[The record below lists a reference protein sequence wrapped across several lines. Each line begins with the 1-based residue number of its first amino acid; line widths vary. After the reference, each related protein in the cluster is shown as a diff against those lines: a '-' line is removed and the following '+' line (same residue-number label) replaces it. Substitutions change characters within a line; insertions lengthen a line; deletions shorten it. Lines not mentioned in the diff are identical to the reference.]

1 MHPSLTINN
10 ITYRG
15 MITGY
20 DIFKTI
26 CAGFQTQPEI
36 CKGANI
42 FKYISESQKNHN
54 DFYIRP

>member
-1 MHPSLTINN
+1 MHPALTINN

-15 MITGY
+15 QISGY

-26 CAGFQTQPEI
+26 CAGFLVQPEI

-42 FKYISESQKNHN
+42 F
-54 DFYIRP
+54 